1 MCCVDTVK
9 TLRMYSGD
17 VGLARDPSE
26 VNRGCDSSQSGTKPR

>member
-1 MCCVDTVK
+1 MCCEDTVK